1 MKNLL
6 LLLLIM
12 FIGHFKSYAMP
23 DKNVETQKEPITIQL
38 CGGDEQENMRTLKIS
53 PVDCWYYPT
62 TKSFLFSSF
71 TIISNVEISIRNVTT
86 GELFE
91 EEYPVFAGQVCLP
104 VTGSKGLYI
113 IEVII
118 NSNETFIGE
127 LYL

>member
-1 MKNLL
+1 MKHFYFLL
-6 LLLLIM
+6 AAIFVCHLYVGASPINDDPEPPP
-12 FIGHFKSYAMP
+12 IQ
-23 DKNVETQKEPITIQL
+23 VEINPSK
-38 CGGDEQENMRTLKIS
+38 GKDVGRTLVIES
-53 PVDCWYYPT
+53 LECWYYPT

-127 LYL
+127 IRL

>member
-1 MKNLL
+1 MKHFYFLL
-6 LLLLIM
+6 AALFVCHLYVGASPIKDDPEPPPIHIELGTLGDINT
-12 FIGHFKSYAMP
+12 SRMP
-23 DKNVETQKEPITIQL
+23 V
-38 CGGDEQENMRTLKIS
+38 IS
-53 PVDCWYYPT
+53 KLDCWYYPT

-127 LYL
+127 IRL